1 MQGLGPKLPD
11 VNQIILNEEEEGDL
25 SPAEKQKETTKPI
38 QWQQVKNNNFGA
50 ADAIKKSNLLSRH
63 QNTYGNSSGINF

>member
-1 MQGLGPKLPD
+1 MQGLGPKLLD

-25 SPAEKQKETTKPI
+25 SPAAEKHKGTANKPI

-50 ADAIKKSNLLSRH
+50 ADAIKKSNLLTRH
-63 QNTYGNSSGINF
+63 HYNQQ